1 MSPAAATG
9 VIAGLGDML
18 RGGRYGDSQ
27 IGGQGLGSGLLHDAA
42 EEREADQTSRSQSG
56 VTGERRPAN
65 TQASSGTFG
74 HLNGTTPARR
84 GLPPPLHSRAVLA
97 KPAPEYELILML
109 DPEAP
114 DERRDAITVEARKR
128 IEAGTTLKQERTWG
142 VRQMAY
148 EIDHRT
154 EADYRFFRFEQ
165 GQSVLDDL
173 NHNLRITD
181 GILRYRIFK
190 VDPTAP
196 VVDPPPPINLAATAA
211 PRPGGRGGR
220 DDRPPRGP
228 DQETEAPPAAPA
240 AEATAPAAEA
250 PAEPAPA
257 DTAAPAEP
265 EAAAEPGAAA
275 AAEPAADAAPEA
287 PAEPEASAAPAEG
300 ADAAPEGEGESAI

>member
-1 MSPAAATG
+1 
-9 VIAGLGDML
+9 
-18 RGGRYGDSQ
+18 
-27 IGGQGLGSGLLHDAA
+27 
-42 EEREADQTSRSQSG
+42 
-56 VTGERRPAN
+56 
-65 TQASSGTFG
+65 
-74 HLNGTTPARR
+74 
-84 GLPPPLHSRAVLA
+84 LA

-114 DERRDAITVEARKR
+114 DERRDAIAVEARKR

-240 AEATAPAAEA
+240 AEA

-265 EAAAEPGAAA
+265 EAPA

-287 PAEPEASAAPAEG
+287 PAEPEASAASAEG